1 MKNSVIKSTLRLP
14 GLKARACSGL
24 TLSRASLPRLQRW
37 GLALSNGSTWIILPI
52 VLFFLFSYAS
62 TQEKQSESRDAEF
75 YNNRGMAY
83 RDKGQYDQAI
93 SDYNKA
99 LGINPRYAYAYNNRG
114 IAYGDKGQYDQAI
127 SDFNKALEVNPRYAE
142 AYNNRGRAY
151 YLKGEYGKSWEDI
164 KKAQDLGYKIPPKF
178 LDDLRKASGKQN

>member
-14 GLKARACSGL
+14 GLKARAYSGL
-24 TLSRASLPRLQRW
+24 TLSRAYLPRLQRW

-93 SDYNKA
+93 SDFNKALEINSKYAYAYNNRGMAYRDKGQYDQAISDYNKA
-99 LGINPRYAYAYNNRG
+99 LEINPKYAYAYNNRG
-114 IAYGDKGQYDQAI
+114 IAYGDKGQYD
-127 SDFNKALEVNPRYAE
+127 
-142 AYNNRGRAY
+142 RA
-151 YLKGEYGKSWEDI
+151 
-164 KKAQDLGYKIPPKF
+164 
-178 LDDLRKASGKQN
+178 

>member
-1 MKNSVIKSTLRLP
+1 MKKSVIKSI
-14 GLKARACSGL
+14 
-24 TLSRASLPRLQRW
+24 
-37 GLALSNGSTWIILPI
+37 WIILPI

-62 TQEKQSESRDAEF
+62 TQQKQSESRDAEF
-75 YNNRGMAY
+75 YNNRGIAY
-83 RDKGQYDQAI
+83 RRKGQYDRAI

-99 LGINPRYAYAYNNRG
+99 LEINPR
-114 IAYGDKGQYDQAI
+114 
-127 SDFNKALEVNPRYAE
+127 FAE